1 MGNNSDRFSD
11 NNRRSISPLP
21 SSLDQGNHVLTIYV
35 CVNGFIDRSIEKN
48 RICTFFLCTD
58 KFYMFDLED
67 KKNRNIF
74 QGLILYR
81 C

>member
-1 MGNNSDRFSD
+1 MGNTSDRFSD
-11 NNRRSISPLP
+11 NNRRSISPSP
-21 SSLDQGNHVLTIYV
+21 SSLDQGNHVLTIYIYI

-48 RICTFFLCTD
+48 RICTD